1 MAKKLVL
8 AIFMTLDGYIEGP
21 NSDFVPPPWSPET
34 ANKWADHNLAGAGH
48 LIYGRVSFQFNKS
61 FWTSEAAVGHPL
73 TAVMNRLPKTVV
85 SRTLSGDLG
94 WNGSSAQGDLSECV
108 ARLKASLTEKDIYCF
123 GGAGL
128 ATSLM
133 SADLV
138 DEYRLMVT
146 PSLLGGG
153 KRLFEPGIPKAA
165 LTLVGVDTLDVG
177 SVILHYQRIE
187 DA

>member
-1 MAKKLVL
+1 
-8 AIFMTLDGYIEGP
+8 
-21 NSDFVPPPWSPET
+21 
-34 ANKWADHNLAGAGH
+34 
-48 LIYGRVSFQFNKS
+48 
-61 FWTSEAAVGHPL
+61 
-73 TAVMNRLPKTVV
+73 
-85 SRTLSGDLG
+85 
-94 WNGSSAQGDLSECV
+94 
-108 ARLKASLTEKDIYCF
+108 
-123 GGAGL
+123 
-128 ATSLM
+128 M